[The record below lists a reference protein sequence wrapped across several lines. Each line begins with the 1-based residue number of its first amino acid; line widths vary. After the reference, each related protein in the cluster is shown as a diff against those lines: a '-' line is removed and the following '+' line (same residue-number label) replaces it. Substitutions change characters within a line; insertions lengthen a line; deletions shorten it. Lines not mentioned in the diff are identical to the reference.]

1 MPPED
6 AMKISKEKI
15 MSAIDMNPD
24 EGWTIEEMREAL
36 QHIEDTLSEIID
48 MEVVDNDY
56 YSYAIGDA
64 SNLVQ
69 VVRESL

>member
-1 MPPED
+1 V
-6 AMKISKEKI
+6 KISKEKI

-48 MEVVDNDY
+48 MEILENDY
-56 YSYAIGDA
+56 YSYALGDV

-69 VVRESL
+69 VIRESL

>member
-1 MPPED
+1 
-6 AMKISKEKI
+6 MKISKEKI

-24 EGWTIEEMREAL
+24 QGWTIEEMREAL

-64 SNLVQ
+64 SNLIQ
-69 VVRESL
+69 AIRESL

>member
-1 MPPED
+1 
-6 AMKISKEKI
+6 MKISKEKI

-36 QHIEDTLSEIID
+36 QRIEDTLSEIID
-48 MEVVDNDY
+48 MEVLENDY
-56 YSYAIGDA
+56 YSYALGDV

>member
-1 MPPED
+1 
-6 AMKISKEKI
+6 MKISKEKI

-24 EGWTIEEMREAL
+24 EGWTLEDLKVALERIEGNIQKVIDRM
-36 QHIEDTLSEIID
+36 ED
-48 MEVVDNDY
+48 DY
-56 YSYAIGDA
+56 LAYELGDA

>member
-1 MPPED
+1 
-6 AMKISKEKI
+6 MKISKEKI

-36 QHIEDTLSEIID
+36 QRIEDTLSEIID
-48 MEVVDNDY
+48 MEILENDY
-56 YSYAIGDA
+56 HSYTLGDV

-69 VVRESL
+69 VIKEEL